1 MHTISTGHNPDRQ
14 NYLFR
19 SARQEEQS
27 LLSGIQAEDIGL
39 VLKEHEPV
47 RTKYNP
53 TATCSSR
60 TIYYIKKISGWI

>member
-1 MHTISTGHNPDRQ
+1 MYTISTVHNPDRQ

-19 SARQEEQS
+19 SARQDEQC

-47 RTKYNP
+47 RL
-53 TATCSSR
+53 
-60 TIYYIKKISGWI
+60 